1 MSYNA
6 AAVERNFA
14 PMAIPLD
21 SIQSPRDMSPSG
33 QFVSDEPEVELTENE
48 RRDLE
53 EELAQ
58 QAQRSP
64 EPSFTIEDGAV
75 TPQGRKSAPVTPQ
88 KPSPSPLPPPSQP
101 RPSPSR
107 PSPSRPRPP
116 SSQPRTAKNDE
127 ETDEEPLTE
136 EEERHLT
143 FARIKILKKSWP
155 DIEIPSYDSDIS
167 LKQLKKLY
175 KIYLA
180 RITAEEC
187 SGGYKK
193 WLIALFILVE
203 VICCRLL
210 KVDMSGFTVSQF
222 KAMNTYQE
230 LLLELAEK
238 YGSSYKSYFPVE
250 LRLAFAVGVNAIIF
264 FAVKRFM
271 GDSSGDMAG
280 MIYSALGAKNEGGAG
295 SGFIGG
301 LMNVLAG
308 APPQSG
314 AGESLQPPAPRR
326 QRRDP
331 TAAAAAATS

>member
-48 RRDLE
+48 RRVLE

-58 QAQRSP
+58 QVPRSP

-75 TPQGRKSAPVTPQ
+75 TPQGRTSVAVTPRT
-88 KPSPSPLPPPSQP
+88 SPSPRPPPSQP
-101 RPSPSR
+101 RPQ
-107 PSPSRPRPP
+107 PP
-116 SSQPRTAKNDE
+116 SSQPRKTVSPLRSSRTTKNEE

-331 TAAAAAATS
+331 TAAATAATS